1 MKLVLSVVDKVTKE
15 EFLARAV
22 QMDQKG
28 RITHVSIEASPNTTW
43 EDISQFH
50 VVQINTEMMG
60 GII

>member
-1 MKLVLSVVDKVTKE
+1 MKLVLSVVDKQTGE

-43 EDISQFH
+43 EKIEDFK
-50 VVQINTEMMG
+50 VVQVNTEVMG
-60 GII
+60 GLI